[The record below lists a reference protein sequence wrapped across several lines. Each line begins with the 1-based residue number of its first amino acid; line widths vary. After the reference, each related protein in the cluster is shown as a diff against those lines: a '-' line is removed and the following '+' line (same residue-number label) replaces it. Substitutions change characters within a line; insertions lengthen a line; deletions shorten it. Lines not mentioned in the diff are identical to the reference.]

1 MLYTVPDEIRKLSD
15 KTSLDFFEKTIKGL
29 NERALENEIWQK
41 ELSIKID
48 ETNRRIDIRNKMLN
62 KTLIIGGLLAT
73 YAIVSNIVKSNRDA
87 KTSAQKKVLP
97 FNTIPLGTYN
107 KDIDTRLK
115 FVTATVAL
123 QLKDLY
129 ASGGDISWEMMQ
141 TNLKQ
146 CLVLEEDEN
155 KIETQDAFT
164 GDLSEDNVKSWLYG
178 FLDKRDSD
186 VHDAA
191 RIHDAEITE
200 VIDFVVNKSVE
211 LNTFLDYFSASE
223 TNSFDLIDI
232 GMIRFPTENNPY
244 VKLYRLQLS
253 GTFVGSKYMMVFGE
267 NERAFTASVSSQK
280 YYPRDELLQ
289 RFSPETIQNVLIKFE
304 NMFD

>member
-1 MLYTVPDEIRKLSD
+1 MPNITEARKLMD
-15 KTSLDFFEKTIKGL
+15 KSALSVLDETMEMLIRREIETKIWKEGLIK
-29 NERALENEIWQK
+29 R
-41 ELSIKID
+41 ID
-48 ETNRRIDIRNKMLN
+48 ESNKS
-62 KTLIIGGLLAT
+62 KFGKTTLIIGGLLAT
-73 YAIVSNIVKSNRDA
+73 YAIVSNIVKSIRDT

-115 FVTATVAL
+115 FVTAIVAL

-129 ASGGDISWEMMQ
+129 ASDEDISWEMMQ

-155 KIETQDAFT
+155 KIETRDTFT
-164 GDLSEDNVKSWLYG
+164 GDFSEEDNVKSWLYG
-178 FLDKRDSD
+178 FLNKHDSD

-200 VIDFVVNKSVE
+200 VIDFIVNKSVE
-211 LNTFLDYFSASE
+211 LDTFLDYFSASE

-253 GTFVGSKYMMVFGE
+253 GTFVGSKYMMIFDE
-267 NERAFTASVSSQK
+267 KERAFTVSVNSRK

-289 RFSPETIQNVLIKFE
+289 RFSQETIQNVLMKFE
-304 NMFD
+304 NMLISN

>member
-1 MLYTVPDEIRKLSD
+1 MDLSVLDETMEMLIRREIETKIWKEGL
-15 KTSLDFFEKTIKGL
+15 IK
-29 NERALENEIWQK
+29 R
-41 ELSIKID
+41 ID
-48 ETNRRIDIRNKMLN
+48 ESNKS
-62 KTLIIGGLLAT
+62 KFGKTTLIIGGLLAT
-73 YAIVSNIVKSNRDA
+73 YAIVSNIVKSIRDT

-115 FVTATVAL
+115 FVTAIVAL

-129 ASGGDISWEMMQ
+129 ASDEDISWEMMQ
-141 TNLKQ
+141 SALKQ

-155 KIETQDAFT
+155 KIETRDTFT
-164 GDLSEDNVKSWLYG
+164 GDFSEEDNVKSWLYG
-178 FLDKRDSD
+178 FLNKHDSD

-200 VIDFVVNKSVE
+200 VIDFIVNKSVE
-211 LNTFLDYFSASE
+211 LDTFLDYFSASE

-253 GTFVGSKYMMVFGE
+253 GTFVGSKYMMIFGKK
-267 NERAFTASVSSQK
+267 ERTFTASVNSRK
-280 YYPRDELLQ
+280 YYPREELLQ
-289 RFSPETIQNVLIKFE
+289 CFSQETIQSILIKFE
-304 NMFD
+304 NTLISN